1 MVILNSNQQQ
11 IIGWLSPVY
20 SGGGTSGTTTTTR
33 APSTQKDNRK
43 EAVVAEDPRTRLA
56 TV

>member
-20 SGGGTSGTTTTTR
+20 SGGADWVSDI
-33 APSTQKDNRK
+33 K
-43 EAVVAEDPRTRLA
+43 LF
-56 TV
+56 

>member
-1 MVILNSNQQQ
+1 MN
-11 IIGWLSPVY
+11 
-20 SGGGTSGTTTTTR
+20 TGTTTTTR